1 MRIVI
6 DLQGSQTESR
16 FRGIGRYSTALA
28 QAILRRAGSH
38 DIWLALNAQ
47 LGESVDAVYANFR
60 GLMQESRI
68 VQFRALQPTSWI
80 DPDNA
85 WRRDMAA
92 LTREAFLAGIQPD
105 IVHVSSLFEGSQDN
119 AVASI
124 GKLRND
130 SPTAVT
136 LYDLIPLLNRREYLG
151 TGWAHDWYMDRI
163 ASLRRADVLL
173 AISAHARTEAIAA
186 LDLDGDAVVN
196 ISSAISD
203 HFIPTRCGPAERA
216 WLDTRFGLYQPY
228 VMYSGAIEPRKNVD
242 RLIEAFAVLP
252 AEVRET
258 HQLVVSGRVLPPERE
273 RLLQLAARVGVSNR
287 LILTDYV
294 KEEELLALYSGCA
307 LYVFP
312 SLHEGFGLPALEAMA
327 CGVPT
332 IGSSTTSI
340 PEVIGR
346 KDALFDPTNVHE
358 IASAITKGL
367 TDRDFNESLR
377 KHAPLQAAKFSW
389 DETARR
395 AVDAFERIHALR
407 GHIRIH
413 SWSQRWAAR
422 NVQYDALISGIAEQT
437 IEEAADGPS
446 EEELPELAAIIA
458 DNQLLTDR
466 VLRTY
471 ALPLKID
478 WRVEGPFDSTYSL
491 ALLNRETAL
500 ALDRLGNYV
509 ALHSTE
515 GPGDFKAND
524 VFLAANPDV
533 GVLHD
538 RVASITPVEA
548 DVSSRLLYPPRVSDM
563 ASRINV
569 LHHYAWEESCFPAAW
584 VNQFNDSLQGM
595 TLLSKHVE
603 KIMIDNGVDI
613 PMALSGTGVDHWER
627 IVADK
632 NYIVRGKAFRFL
644 HVSSCF
650 PRKGADL
657 LIRAFGE
664 IFSSADDVSLIIKTF
679 RNPHNK
685 VTEWLEAARAEKE
698 NFPEVIVIEEDLADG
713 QLKRLYE
720 ACDVLVA
727 PSRAEGFG
735 LPMAEAML
743 SGLPVITTGW
753 GGQTDFCNN
762 DTSWLVDYKF
772 ETAETHFGLFN
783 SVWAAP
789 DEADLARVMAK
800 VFVTPPAQRLAKAH
814 CGRKL
819 LLEHFTWDKAAQRL
833 DQAVRRF
840 ALAELPKT
848 PHIGWVS
855 TWNTPCGIASY
866 SAHLVGNT
874 DTKLTVF
881 GSRNGPL
888 INADTADIV
897 RSWQSGGADSLVEL
911 STSVDA
917 ANVDVVVVQFQ
928 YSFFDFDAFSR
939 FLHRQSEA
947 GRVVVV
953 VMHATVDPVE
963 HPHMALARLIPAL
976 AECDR
981 ILVHSPA
988 DMNRL
993 KAYGLVDNVALF
1005 PHGVL
1010 DVATAPVKQPAEE
1023 FVISSYG
1030 FFLPHKGLD
1039 QLIDAMAI
1047 LHAKGL
1053 KVFLKMVN
1061 AEYPV
1066 HVSHEMIVQA
1076 KEKITRLGLDSVI
1089 TVISDYLADEDSL
1102 RHLADSD
1109 LIVFPYQG
1117 TGESSSA
1124 AVRYGLATGRPI
1136 AVTPLPI
1143 FGDVSKAVHYLPGIS
1158 VEDIAKGIE
1167 ELVVARDSGG
1177 HAGLAKSMAMAEKWR
1192 EAHRYS
1198 ALGLRLQNMLK
1209 QLASRRA
1216 RTPVNFV

>member
-28 QAILRRAGSH
+28 QAMLRRAGSH

-47 LGESVDAVYANFR
+47 LEDSVDAIRANFR
-60 GLMQESRI
+60 GLIPESRI
-68 VQFRALQPTSWI
+68 VQFRGLQPTAWI
-80 DPDNA
+80 DLDNA
-85 WRRDMAA
+85 WRRKVAVQ
-92 LTREAFLAGIQPD
+92 TREAFLAGIQPD

-119 AVASI
+119 AVVSI
-124 GKLRND
+124 GKLPHGA
-130 SPTAVT
+130 PTAVT

-151 TGWAHDWYMDRI
+151 TGWAHDWYMDRV

-173 AISAHARTEAIAA
+173 AISEHARTEAIAA
-186 LDLDGDAVVN
+186 LGLDGESIVN

-203 HFIPTRCGPAERA
+203 HFRPTPCGPAERA
-216 WLDTRFGLYQPY
+216 RLHARFDLSQPY
-228 VMYSGAIEPRKNVD
+228 VMYSGAIESRKNVD
-242 RLIEAFAVLP
+242 RLLEAFAVLP
-252 AEVRET
+252 GEVRGA
-258 HQLVVSGRVLPPERE
+258 HQLVVSGRVLPPEKE
-273 RLLQLAARVGVSNR
+273 RLIQMAARVGIADR
-287 LILTDYV
+287 LVLTDYV
-294 KEEELLALYSGCA
+294 DEDELLALYNGCA

-346 KDALFDPTNVHE
+346 QDALFDPTNVDE
-358 IASAITKGL
+358 IAAAITRGL
-367 TDRDFNESLR
+367 TDSDFNQSLR
-377 KHAPLQAAKFSW
+377 EHAPVQAAKFSW

-395 AVDAFERIHALR
+395 AIDAFEQVHSTRGRALVR
-407 GHIRIH
+407 
-413 SWSQRWAAR
+413 SWSESWAAR
-422 NVQYDALISGIAEQT
+422 NAQYDALIAGIAQQT
-437 IEEAADGPS
+437 LEDAADQPPMAD
-446 EEELPELAAIIA
+446 LPELAATIA

-466 VLRTY
+466 VLRTH
-471 ALPLKID
+471 ALPLQID
-478 WRVEGPFDSTYSL
+478 WRVEGPFDSSYSL

-500 ALDRLGNYV
+500 ALARLGNRV
-509 ALHSTE
+509 VLHSTE
-515 GPGDFKAND
+515 GPGDFKPND
-524 VFLAANPDV
+524 AFLSANPDV
-533 GVLHD
+533 AALHA
-538 RVASITPVEA
+538 REVSITPIEA
-548 DVSSRLLYPPRVSDM
+548 DVSSRLLYPPRVADM

-569 LHHYAWEESCFPAAW
+569 LHHYAWEESCFPATW
-584 VNQFNDSLQGM
+584 VDQFNDSLQGM

-603 KIMIDNGVDI
+603 KIMIDNGVDV

-627 IVADK
+627 IAADK
-632 NYIVRGKAFRFL
+632 NYVVNGKAFRFL

-650 PRKGADL
+650 PRKGADV
-657 LIRAFGE
+657 LIRAFGD

-679 RNPHNK
+679 QNPHNR
-685 VTEWLEAARAEKE
+685 VTEWLEAARADRED
-698 NFPEVIVIEEDLADG
+698 FPDVIVIQEDLSDA
-713 QLKRLYE
+713 QLKHLYE
-720 ACDVLVA
+720 ACHVLVA

-753 GGQTDFCNN
+753 GGQIDFCNS
-762 DTSWLVDYKF
+762 DTAWLVDYKF
-772 ETAETHFGLFN
+772 ETAGTHFELFN
-783 SVWAAP
+783 SVWAEP
-789 DEADLARVMAK
+789 DAADLARVMTKA
-800 VFVTPPAQRLAKAH
+800 FATPASERLEKASR
-814 CGRKL
+814 GRKF

-840 ALAELPKT
+840 ALADLPKA

-874 DTKLTVF
+874 DAKLTVF

-888 INADTADIV
+888 IEVDSSEIV
-897 RSWQSGGADSLVEL
+897 RSWDSGGADSLVEL
-911 STSVDA
+911 SVSLDA
-917 ANVDVVVVQFQ
+917 ADVDVVVVQFQ
-928 YSFFDFDAFSR
+928 YSFFDFDALSR
-939 FLHRQSEA
+939 FLHRQSES

-953 VMHATVDPVE
+953 MMHATVDPVE
-963 HPHMALARLIPAL
+963 HPHMTLARLAPAL
-976 AECDR
+976 AVCDR

-993 KAYGLVDNVALF
+993 KAYGLVDNVTLF
-1005 PHGVL
+1005 PHGML
-1010 DVATAPVKQPAEE
+1010 DVATAPTRQSTDKFA
-1023 FVISSYG
+1023 ISSYG

-1039 QLIDAMAI
+1039 QLIDAVAI

-1053 KVFLKMVN
+1053 NVRLKMVN

-1066 HVSHEMIVQA
+1066 QVSHDMIVQA
-1076 KEKITRLGLDSVI
+1076 REKIARLGLGSII
-1089 TVISDYLADEDSL
+1089 TVVSDYLADEDSL

-1109 LIVFPYQG
+1109 LLVFPYQG

-1143 FGDVSKAVHYLPGIS
+1143 FDDVSSAVHYLPGTS
-1158 VEDIAKGIE
+1158 VEDIAAGIE
-1167 ELVVARDSGG
+1167 ALVVARDSDG
-1177 HAGLAKSMAMAEKWR
+1177 HPGLVQSMAMAEKWR

-1216 RTPVNFV
+1216 TSPAKLA